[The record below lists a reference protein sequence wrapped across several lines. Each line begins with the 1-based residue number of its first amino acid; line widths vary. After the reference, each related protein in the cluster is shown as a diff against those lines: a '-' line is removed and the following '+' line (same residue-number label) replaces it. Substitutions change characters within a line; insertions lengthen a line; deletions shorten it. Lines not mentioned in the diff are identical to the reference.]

1 MAHLI
6 WPWWGLLECSGIF
19 RVRSTWLVNTPFV
32 GTGSHFFFS
41 VTCYLPGSLG
51 WTVPPSGQKWGTHP
65 TQSVPSL
72 LPYPKLWCT
81 PHFSAVS
88 FFSAVHH
95 SHINEVDL
103 PQSFPR
109 ADFSSILTFFF
120 FLKPAQLSHNRKNF
134 GECVP
139 PVPPKEK
146 MISTCNNNAIL
157 SSEKESDIS
166 CIVFFKNPI
175 YYPGLATTNNFS

>member
-32 GTGSHFFFS
+32 GTGSHFVFS

-146 MISTCNNNAIL
+146 MISM
-157 SSEKESDIS
+157 S
-166 CIVFFKNPI
+166 CCFLKSACTVAVLF
-175 YYPGLATTNNFS
+175 T